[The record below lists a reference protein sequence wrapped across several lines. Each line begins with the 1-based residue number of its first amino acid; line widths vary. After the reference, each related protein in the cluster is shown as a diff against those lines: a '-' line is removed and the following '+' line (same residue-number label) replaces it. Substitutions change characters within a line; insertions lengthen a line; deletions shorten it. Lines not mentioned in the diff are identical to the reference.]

1 MINTGI
7 SPTVVSTVALA
18 VAFIVGILIPLLT
31 ELITHA
37 TAPMW
42 IRSALNFGL
51 SAVAGILIT
60 VTITDYTSISDYIL
74 AIASA
79 WVATMRSHYAGLAN
93 PVALKTA
100 NFGIGAQ
107 SKVGTLP

>member
-1 MINTGI
+1 MNPTTTATLVI
-7 SPTVVSTVALA
+7 SFV
-18 VAFIVGILIPLLT
+18 IGILIPLLT
-31 ELITHA
+31 ELIIHS

-51 SAVAGILIT
+51 SALAGVLVT
-60 VTITDYTSISDYIL
+60 VIFSDYSTLNDYLL

-79 WVATMRSHYAGLAN
+79 WVASMRSHYAGLAN